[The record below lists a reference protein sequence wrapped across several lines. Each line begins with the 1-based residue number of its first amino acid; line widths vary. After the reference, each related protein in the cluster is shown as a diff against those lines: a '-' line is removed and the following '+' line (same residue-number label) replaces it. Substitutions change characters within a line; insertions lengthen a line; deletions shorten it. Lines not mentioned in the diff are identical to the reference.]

1 MKAGGI
7 IGQRPYIKRSS
18 DLPVGAQGRLKV
30 FWFGLRT
37 VAAGGRRWPQGDC
50 RFGHLGKFVTGPA
63 GGRPAVASGLETSF
77 GRVASA
83 GGQHV

>member
-1 MKAGGI
+1 MKARGI
-7 IGQRPYIKRSS
+7 IGRRPYMKRSAS
-18 DLPVGAQGRLKV
+18 GRTRKTKV
-30 FWFGLRT
+30 FWVGLRT